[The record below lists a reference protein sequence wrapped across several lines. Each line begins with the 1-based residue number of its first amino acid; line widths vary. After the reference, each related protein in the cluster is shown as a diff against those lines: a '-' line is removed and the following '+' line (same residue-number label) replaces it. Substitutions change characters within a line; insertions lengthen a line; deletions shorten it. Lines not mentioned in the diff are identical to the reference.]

1 MHILTY
7 SGKKFYPT
15 NPSPG
20 DVRIADIA
28 HSLSNIC
35 RFTGHVRTLYS
46 VAEHCVRASHCVP
59 KEHAFATLMHDASEA
74 YCNDL
79 STPIK
84 HSEPLAGY
92 RQLEKKIL
100 IAIGEHFK
108 VDWDAHSEQIHFADQ
123 VMLASEARD
132 LLPGSNIPKDAT
144 VVPYRIIPWTPHQ
157 AKQEFLRR
165 YFELTHGG

>member
-7 SGKKFYPT
+7 TGRKFYPA
-15 NPSPG
+15 NPQAG
-20 DVRIADIA
+20 DVRIQDIA
-28 HSLSNIC
+28 HALSNLC
-35 RFTGHVRTLYS
+35 RFTGHVRTFYS

-59 KEHAFATLMHDASEA
+59 EMHALAVLLHDASEA
-74 YCNDL
+74 YCADL

-84 HSEPLAGY
+84 HSEPLLGY

-100 IAIGEHFK
+100 IAIGKHFK

-132 LLPGSNIPKDAT
+132 LLPGAVIPKEHSQLG
-144 VVPYRIIPWTPHQ
+144 YRIIPWTPHQ
-157 AKQEFLRR
+157 AKQEYLRR
-165 YFELTHGG
+165 YFELRPIG